1 MNQNHNQES
10 FQKGQAFED
19 YVEKLLFPASHY
31 ALLHKTNSFDQ
42 NSQRYV
48 GDSKKP
54 DFRFNCIL
62 TGFEFHVEAK
72 YRSKPYQGHYDIL
85 SEQQLSSFPEIHQA
99 DCPVYIALGCGG
111 TADAPAYVSLLPYDQ
126 YREARIL
133 VEDVASH
140 QIPKEMVDS
149 NLLVKPVAAL
159 EEVAVEVENVE
170 SPTPEPIAGTIEKP
184 EPTKNNKTLLIYAG
198 VVLFVVAIVTA
209 IFYIPMG
216 QEDSYKSTLQARV
229 KNYYALSDANNL
241 QELKTYISPQ
251 MTYWYGI
258 NNPSIDDVVDNIK
271 NYRSKYPIAKSSV
284 EQSKIVVTEK
294 EGGGFYARYKLE
306 YKVKAKRNASFRAY
320 DLKLLTTWDD
330 QMRLMSISEIE
341 KHVLK

>member
-19 YVEKLLFPASHY
+19 FVEKLLFPASHY

-54 DFRFNCIL
+54 DFRFSCIL

-99 DCPVYIALGCGG
+99 DCPVYIALGYGG

-140 QIPKEMVDS
+140 QIPKQMVDS
-149 NLLVKPVAAL
+149 TLLVKPVAAL
-159 EEVAVEVENVE
+159 EEVAVEIENVE
-170 SPTPEPIAGTIEKP
+170 SPTPELIASTIEKP
-184 EPTKNNKTLLIYAG
+184 EPIKKNKTLLIYVG
-198 VVLFVVAIVTA
+198 VVLFMVAIVTA

-216 QEDSYKSTLQARV
+216 QEDSYESAMKTRI

-241 QELKTYISPQ
+241 QELKTYISPK
-251 MTYWYGI
+251 MTYWYGTKDPTI
-258 NNPSIDDVVDNIK
+258 EEVVENIK
-271 NYRSKYPIAKSSV
+271 DYRSKFPISESTVDWEKFDVSEEKDGSYYAIYP
-284 EQSKIVVTEK
+284 
-294 EGGGFYARYKLE
+294 LE
-306 YKVKAKRNASFRAY
+306 YKVKAKQRAPFKTY
-320 DLKLLTTWDD
+320 DLKLLTIWDD
-330 QMRLMSISEIE
+330 QMRLMSITE
-341 KHVLK
+341 VRR